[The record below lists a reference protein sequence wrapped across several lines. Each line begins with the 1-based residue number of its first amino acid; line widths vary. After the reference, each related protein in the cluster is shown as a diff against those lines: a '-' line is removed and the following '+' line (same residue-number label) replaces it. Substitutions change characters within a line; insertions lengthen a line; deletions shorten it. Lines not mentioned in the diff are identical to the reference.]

1 MKTTVRQ
8 RQRSIALFERGKRRH
23 DQLVTSRLVPSSDA
37 LLLLRGS
44 IVRSASD
51 LVHSLLGWEPE
62 LCIGRSLTELFGTET
77 YELLDELQ
85 TAAERAGGHFAT
97 LHALPLED
105 IDGER
110 IWVDAT
116 IGDMRHDE
124 DINGT
129 ILTLHDVTERVR
141 LEATIS
147 EHDHHDPLTAT
158 PNKRMFELLLSQS
171 ISTNEPVGVII
182 ANLAQRDDLP
192 SDDDVIRMAR
202 RLETN
207 LRAGDHVG
215 RLDEQTFGLVVHSL
229 DVAKPDADM
238 AEVSQRV
245 VATLRSG
252 QALVEIG
259 SSHSVGRNVSA
270 LQLIAEAQRRTV
282 EA

>member
-1 MKTTVRQ
+1 MKTYVRQ

-23 DQLVTSRLVPSSDA
+23 DHLVTTRLVPNSDA

-51 LVHSLLGWEPE
+51 SVHSLLGWEPE
-62 LCIGRSLTELFGTET
+62 LSVGRSLTELFGTET

-85 TAAERAGGHFAT
+85 TAAEQAGGHFAT

-105 IDGER
+105 IDRER

-124 DINGT
+124 DVSGT
-129 ILTLHDVTERVR
+129 ILILHDVTERVR
-141 LEATIS
+141 LEATIGD
-147 EHDHHDPLTAT
+147 HDHHDPLTAT

-182 ANLAQRDDLP
+182 ATVPHHDDLP
-192 SDDDVIRMAR
+192 SDDDVVRMAR

-215 RLDEQTFGLVVHSL
+215 RVDEHTFGLVIHSL
-229 DVAKPDADM
+229 DVTRVDEDI
-238 AEVSQRV
+238 AEVIQRV
-245 VATLRSG
+245 VLTLRSG
-252 QALVEIG
+252 ESRVEIG